1 MGASHTSVHRAV
13 VSALCVASALIPNY
27 PSVNYPSVKF
37 DQVQERSRQLERQQS
52 LRVEIEDTL
61 TPRKASLA
69 CQHVK
74 RPHFPGSW
82 LRLLHGSV
90 AHSGG
95 ATQPLRSH

>member
-1 MGASHTSVHRAV
+1 MHLQLCLR
-13 VSALCVASALIPNY
+13 CVASALIPNY
-27 PSVNYPSVKF
+27 PSVI